1 MGYRRFSFMSSCLA
15 RRLESTIAA
24 DHDFLEQLCKSENQ
38 MHLDALYAHMLFA
51 CVDSERNKARK
62 LLGAAV
68 LLNGHSTPAL
78 LATLLELPPQ
88 EVITLLQT
96 FVDARLLTTATPLDF
111 ITETT
116 SLRLCHDSLRG
127 FVVDPHRCP
136 VKVYL
141 VSPAD
146 YHEALLDRCLSLLNE
161 HLRQDI
167 CEIRNPG
174 LANAD
179 VPDLPARIGRS
190 VTEALRYACV
200 SWPVHLVG
208 SSSLSGTVSAAL
220 LDFCAK
226 HLLHW
231 LEVLSLLGELMPA
244 EGHLPKMIAWCQVNV
259 LCVALMSSNQEQQH
273 HFADL
278 PLMQDIAELLR
289 DVYRALQLYAYPMAS
304 HALQVYHSIL
314 ATLPH
319 CRLLDH
325 TEKTQ
330 TVTPCLVSP
339 RSSDWSSLVKVI
351 EGHTGFVLTA
361 AFSPNGAHIVS
372 GSYDETIRVW
382 DAVTGKQL
390 GVLKGHTGWVFSV
403 AFSPDGAHIVSGSAD
418 NTIRIWNAHTGKQL
432 AVLKGHTNWV
442 KSVAFVLDGARIVSG
457 SLDDTVRVWD
467 AHMGKQLAVLKGHT
481 GWVFSVAFSPD
492 GTHIASGSSD
502 RTVRVW
508 DALTGKQL
516 AVHKGHANWVK
527 SVAFSPDGTRV
538 ISGSLDK
545 TVRVW
550 DAHTGKQLA
559 VLKGHTGWVFS
570 VAFSP
575 DGTHIASGSS
585 DKTVREW
592 DSHTGK
598 QLAVLKG
605 HTNWVKNVAFS
616 PDGARIVSG
625 ALDNTVRIWD
635 ARTCKQ
641 FAVLECHTGWV
652 RSVAF
657 SPNRTHIVSGSDDE
671 TVRVW
676 DAHTGKQLAVLKGHT
691 YWVLSAAL
699 SSDGA
704 HIVSGSGD
712 GTVRVWDAD
721 LGKQLAVLEG
731 HTGWVFSVAFSPDGA
746 HIVSGSGDKTVRLW
760 SAHTG
765 KQLAVLE
772 DHKDGV
778 WSVAF
783 SPDGKCIT
791 SQDIYGAELA
801 WNLTSVLLHEQS
813 HTHVVPP
820 TLLDVHDF
828 TSAEGLLAHLPP
840 TPTGTLVWNEE
851 SGWISWQRSRTH
863 SVRLCW
869 LPHERRGYSF
879 ASHDMTAAIGARHG
893 AVTILTFSEVIAML
907 DTVM

>member
-1 MGYRRFSFMSSCLA
+1 VFV
-15 RRLESTIAA
+15 
-24 DHDFLEQLCKSENQ
+24 QL
-38 MHLDALYAHMLFA
+38 
-51 CVDSERNKARK
+51 
-62 LLGAAV
+62 
-68 LLNGHSTPAL
+68 
-78 LATLLELPPQ
+78 
-88 EVITLLQT
+88 
-96 FVDARLLTTATPLDF
+96 
-111 ITETT
+111 
-116 SLRLCHDSLRG
+116 LRLVPLTAYRSRSCTASTSITRRSSTFSVQLEAKHRARAPQWLRANSTESD
-127 FVVDPHRCP
+127 VDM
-136 VKVYL
+136 
-141 VSPAD
+141 
-146 YHEALLDRCLSLLNE
+146 
-161 HLRQDI
+161 
-167 CEIRNPG
+167 
-174 LANAD
+174 
-179 VPDLPARIGRS
+179 RS
-190 VTEALRYACV
+190 
-200 SWPVHLVG
+200 
-208 SSSLSGTVSAAL
+208 
-220 LDFCAK
+220 AK

-259 LCVALMSSNQEQQH
+259 LCIALMSSNQEQQH

-289 DVYRALQLYAYPMAS
+289 DVYRALQLYAYLMAS

-382 DAVTGKQL
+382 DAMTGKQL
-390 GVLKGHTGWVFSV
+390 GMLKGHTGWVFSV

-418 NTIRIWNAHTGKQL
+418 DTIRIWNAHTGKQL
-432 AVLKGHTNWV
+432 AV
-442 KSVAFVLDGARIVSG
+442 F
-457 SLDDTVRVWD
+457 
-467 AHMGKQLAVLKGHT
+467 
-481 GWVFSVAFSPD
+481 
-492 GTHIASGSSD
+492 
-502 RTVRVW
+502 
-508 DALTGKQL
+508 
-516 AVHKGHANWVK
+516 
-527 SVAFSPDGTRV
+527 
-538 ISGSLDK
+538 
-545 TVRVW
+545 
-550 DAHTGKQLA
+550 
-559 VLKGHTGWVFS
+559 
-570 VAFSP
+570 
-575 DGTHIASGSS
+575 
-585 DKTVREW
+585 
-592 DSHTGK
+592 
-598 QLAVLKG
+598 
-605 HTNWVKNVAFS
+605 
-616 PDGARIVSG
+616 
-625 ALDNTVRIWD
+625 
-635 ARTCKQ
+635 
-641 FAVLECHTGWV
+641 
-652 RSVAF
+652 
-657 SPNRTHIVSGSDDE
+657 
-671 TVRVW
+671 
-676 DAHTGKQLAVLKGHT
+676 KGHT

-699 SSDGA
+699 SPDGA

-712 GTVRVWDAD
+712 GTVRVWDVD
-721 LGKQLAVLEG
+721 LGKQVAVLEG

-783 SPDGKCIT
+783 SSDGKCIT
-791 SQDIYGAELA
+791 SQNIHGAELA
-801 WNLTSVLLHEQS
+801 WDLTSVLLHEQS
-813 HTHVVPP
+813 HTHVVAP

-828 TSAEGLLAHLPP
+828 TSAEGPLDHLPP

-893 AVTILTFSEVIAML
+893 AVTILTFSDVIAML
-907 DTVM
+907 DTLV